1 MNHRPPPPGFT
12 ARGRRFYEG
21 VKGRMTTVKE
31 IPAKLVAEL
40 RAKTGAGMMD
50 CKKALEETGGDIEKA
65 IEVLR
70 AKGAARADKRA
81 EREASEGIIGSYVH
95 YDGSVGVLVELNSE
109 TDFVARTE
117 DFKAL
122 AKEIAIHVAAAKPIA
137 VRIEDVPADVVE
149 RERRVYKAQVA
160 EEKKPDAVKAKI
172 VEGKLKKFY
181 QENVLLE
188 QPFVKDDKV
197 NVGALV
203 KCLSGKTGEK
213 IEIRRFAR
221 FELGG
226 N

>member
-1 MNHRPPPPGFT
+1 
-12 ARGRRFYEG
+12 
-21 VKGRMTTVKE
+21 MTTVKE

-50 CKKALEETGGDIEKA
+50 CKKALAEAGGDMAKA
-65 IEVLR
+65 EELLR
-70 AKGAARADKRA
+70 VKYAARAEKRA
-81 EREASEGIIGSYVH
+81 DRAAGQGVIEIYLHFNGR
-95 YDGSVGVLVELNSE
+95 VGTMVELNSE
-109 TDFVARTE
+109 TDFVANTAEFRQ
-117 DFKAL
+117 L
-122 AKEIAIHVAAAKPIA
+122 AKDLALHVASARPIA

-160 EEKKPDAVKAKI
+160 EEKKPDAVKDKI

-197 NVGALV
+197 TVGDLV
-203 KCLSGKTGEK
+203 KALSGKTGEK
-213 IEIRRFAR
+213 VEVRRFAR

>member
-1 MNHRPPPPGFT
+1 
-12 ARGRRFYEG
+12 
-21 VKGRMTTVKE
+21 MTTVKD

-50 CKKALEETGGDIEKA
+50 CKKALEEAGGDMAKA
-65 IEVLR
+65 EELLR
-70 AKGAARADKRA
+70 VKYAARAEKRS
-81 EREASEGIIGSYVH
+81 ERAAGQGRIEMYLHFNGK
-95 YDGSVGVLVELNSE
+95 VGTMVELNSE
-109 TDFVARTE
+109 TDFVANTPE
-117 DFKAL
+117 FQQL
-122 AKEIAIHVAAAKPIA
+122 AKDLALHIASARPIA
-137 VRIEDVPADVVE
+137 VRVEDVPADVVD
-149 RERRVYKAQVA
+149 RERRVYTAQVA

-197 NVGALV
+197 TVGDLV
-203 KCLSGKTGEK
+203 KGLSGKTGEK
-213 IEIRRFAR
+213 IEVRRFAR